1 MKMQVVIKCFC
12 EAEWKHDCTGPPADQ
27 RNGGRPALVS
37 HQHENAQCKICLRWF
52 AHFCP
57 KVDNRT
63 FKRFLLE
70 TSTNPMLEPYI
81 KVSNSTFDIFKV
93 NRNSKVA
100 CSNCCKGGG
109 QKDDIFFSQLIN
121 MPIPKKKLGD
131 SLALSIVDG
140 VIVASSKMSPAQLAE
155 KNNEMKQLFSSMPS
169 TVIRLPGCT
178 NGLVSEYNGIT
189 TCQAPLFLST
199 TVYLAIIP
207 IDGAFYIVFHR
218 NHSERIGVIREG
230 KSIDGAQFEKVSSFM
245 RLLLLPKDAISIF
258 SKSQGTSIQFSIET
272 RYADDTVVV

>member
-1 MKMQVVIKCFC
+1 MKCHC
-12 EAEWKHDCTGPPADQ
+12 EAEWAHNCPGPKADHH
-27 RNGGRPALVS
+27 NGSSRPALIS
-37 HQHENAQCKICLRWF
+37 HQHENAQCKICLHWF

-63 FKRFLLE
+63 FKRSLLE
-70 TSTNPMLEPYI
+70 TSTKPMRDPYLR
-81 KVSNSTFDIFKV
+81 VSNSTFDSCNV

-100 CSNCCKGGG
+100 CSGCYQNGW
-109 QKDDIFFSQLIN
+109 QKDDIFFSQLME

-140 VIVASSKMSPAQLAE
+140 VIVASSKMSPTQLA
-155 KNNEMKQLFSSMPS
+155 KKKAEMEEQFPSVPS

-178 NGLVSEYNGIT
+178 NPLVTECNGIT

-272 RYADDTVVV
+272 RYADDTVIV